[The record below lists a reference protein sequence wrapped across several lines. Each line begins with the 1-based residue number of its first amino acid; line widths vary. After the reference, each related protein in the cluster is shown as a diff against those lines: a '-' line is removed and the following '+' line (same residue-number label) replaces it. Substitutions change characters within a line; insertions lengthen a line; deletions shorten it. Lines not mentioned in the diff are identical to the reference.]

1 MTELKEMIEPS
12 TVSESVWTVSVW
24 LQSAQADR

>member
-1 MTELKEMIEPS
+1 MIKQS
-12 TVSESVWTVSVW
+12 TVSESMWTIRVW